1 MGILHLDL
9 GLAVDGVDL
18 PRLDQALLLL
28 CVCMGDELELGLGEG
43 GWVDAVL
50 GEEGVEGL
58 EGG

>member
-28 CVCMGDELELGLGEG
+28 CVCVGDELELGWGEG
-43 GWVDAVL
+43 EGRKKDR
-50 GEEGVEGL
+50 EERDD
-58 EGG
+58 

>member
-1 MGILHLDL
+1 MGILHL
-9 GLAVDGVDL
+9 GLAVHGVDL

-28 CVCMGDELELGLGEG
+28 CVCVGDELELGWGEG

-58 EGG
+58 VAG